1 MAELNTYTEP
11 YTDLPLTQFP
21 ASEDD
26 WDRMSDVSA
35 SMVSLVQDYNKL
47 YNEGRFSDAKKLL
60 DNNEDLLRCFFN
72 ADKYNQLRDATI
84 AMQRFL
90 LNEVQNLI
98 KEVAKNTIG
107 IEDNPTED
115 QKGQTAY
122 SAAKVDANI
131 EQAIDNLIGKYL
143 TKYTVTIP
151 FSGWNDGYP
160 YFNTVTVK
168 NVTADMELRVI
179 GTIIAS
185 DASYSDTK
193 NIVKSAGFLVP
204 YDDGVGDEQITF
216 KAYKKPTVDFT
227 VILEGGK

>member
-1 MAELNTYTEP
+1 MAELNTYTES

-47 YNEGRFSDAKKLL
+47 YNDGRFSDAKKLL

-90 LNEVQNLI
+90 LNEVQSLI

-122 SAAKVDANI
+122 SASKVDELIN
-131 EQAIDNLIGKYL
+131 NLVGKYL
-143 TKYTVTIP
+143 TKYTVEIP
-151 FSGWNDGYP
+151 ANGWNDEYP
-160 YFNTVTVK
+160 YLNTVAISGITS
-168 NVTADMELRVI
+168 DMELRVI
-179 GTIIAS
+179 GTVIP
-185 DASYSDTK
+185 DGTVYSDTK
-193 NIVKSAGFLVP
+193 NIIKSAGFLIP
-204 YDDGVGDEQITF
+204 YDNGVGDGRIIF

>member
-1 MAELNTYTEP
+1 MAELNTYTES

-47 YNEGRFSDAKKLL
+47 YNDGRFSDAKKLL

-122 SAAKVDANI
+122 SAAKVDELIN
-131 EQAIDNLIGKYL
+131 NLVGKYL
-143 TKYTVTIP
+143 TKYTVEIP
-151 FSGWNDGYP
+151 ANGWNDEYP
-160 YFNTVTVK
+160 YLNTVAISGITS
-168 NVTADMELRVI
+168 DMELRVI
-179 GTIIAS
+179 GTVIP
-185 DASYSDTK
+185 DGTFYSDTK
-193 NIVKSAGFLVP
+193 NIIKSAGFLIP
-204 YDDGVGDEQITF
+204 YDNGVEDGRIIF

>member
-1 MAELNTYTEP
+1 MAELNTYTES

-47 YNEGRFSDAKKLL
+47 YNDGRFSDAKKLL

-84 AMQRFL
+84 AMQRCL
-90 LNEVQNLI
+90 QNLI

-122 SAAKVDANI
+122 SAAKVDELVN
-131 EQAIDNLIGKYL
+131 NLVGKYL

-151 FSGWNDGYP
+151 VDGWNDQYP
-160 YFNTVTVK
+160 YLNTVTVS
-168 NVTADMELRVI
+168 NITSDMELRVL
-179 GTIIAS
+179 GTLIPN
-185 DASYSDTK
+185 DTSYSDTK
-193 NIVKSAGFLVP
+193 NIIKSAGFLVP
-204 YDDGVGDEQITF
+204 YDDGVGDGRIIF
-216 KAYKKPTVDFT
+216 KAYKKPTVNFT

>member
-1 MAELNTYTEP
+1 MAELNTYTES

-47 YNEGRFSDAKKLL
+47 YNDGRFSDAKKLL

-122 SAAKVDANI
+122 SSAKVDELIN
-131 EQAIDNLIGKYL
+131 NLVGKYL
-143 TKYTVTIP
+143 TKYTVEIP
-151 FSGWNDGYP
+151 ANGWNDEYP
-160 YFNTVTVK
+160 YLNTVTISGI
-168 NVTADMELRVI
+168 TSDMELRVI
-179 GTIIAS
+179 GTVIP
-185 DASYSDTK
+185 DGTVYSDTK
-193 NIVKSAGFLVP
+193 NIIKSAGFLIP
-204 YDDGVGDEQITF
+204 YDNGVEDGRIIF

>member
-1 MAELNTYTEP
+1 MAELNTYTES

-47 YNEGRFSDAKKLL
+47 YNDGRFSDAKKLL

-98 KEVAKNTIG
+98 KEVAKIQLESKIIRLRTKRG
-107 IEDNPTED
+107 RR
-115 QKGQTAY
+115 
-122 SAAKVDANI
+122 
-131 EQAIDNLIGKYL
+131 LIL
-143 TKYTVTIP
+143 QQRLM
-151 FSGWNDGYP
+151 N
-160 YFNTVTVK
+160 
-168 NVTADMELRVI
+168 
-179 GTIIAS
+179 
-185 DASYSDTK
+185 
-193 NIVKSAGFLVP
+193 
-204 YDDGVGDEQITF
+204 
-216 KAYKKPTVDFT
+216 
-227 VILEGGK
+227 

>member
-1 MAELNTYTEP
+1 MAELNTYTES

-47 YNEGRFSDAKKLL
+47 YNDGRFSDAKKLL

-122 SAAKVDANI
+122 SAAKVDELIN
-131 EQAIDNLIGKYL
+131 NLVGKYL
-143 TKYTVTIP
+143 TKYTVEIP
-151 FSGWNDGYP
+151 ANGWNDEYP
-160 YFNTVTVK
+160 YLNIVSVSGITS
-168 NVTADMELRVI
+168 DMELRVI
-179 GTIIAS
+179 GTVIPDGAV
-185 DASYSDTK
+185 YSDTK
-193 NIVKSAGFLVP
+193 NIIKSAGFLIP
-204 YDDGVGDEQITF
+204 YDNGVGDGRIIF

>member
-1 MAELNTYTEP
+1 MAELNTYTES

-47 YNEGRFSDAKKLL
+47 YNDGRFSDAKKLL
-60 DNNEDLLRCFFN
+60 DNNEDLLRCFLN

-122 SAAKVDANI
+122 SASKVDELIN
-131 EQAIDNLIGKYL
+131 NLVGKYL
-143 TKYTVTIP
+143 TKYTVEIP
-151 FSGWNDGYP
+151 ANGWNDEYP
-160 YFNTVTVK
+160 YLNTVAISGITS
-168 NVTADMELRVI
+168 DMELRVI
-179 GTIIAS
+179 GTVIP
-185 DASYSDTK
+185 DGTVYSDTK
-193 NIVKSAGFLVP
+193 NIIKSAGFLIP
-204 YDDGVGDEQITF
+204 YDNGVRDGRIIF